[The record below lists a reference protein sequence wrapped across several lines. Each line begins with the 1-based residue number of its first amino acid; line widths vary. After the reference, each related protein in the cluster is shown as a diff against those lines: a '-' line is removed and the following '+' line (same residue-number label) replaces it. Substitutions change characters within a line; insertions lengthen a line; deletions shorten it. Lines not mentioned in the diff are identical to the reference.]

1 MHGSLFI
8 EGETSNLK
16 ELKIG
21 DMIGH
26 NVISEFTERADHLT
40 TIKAK
45 TDGLIAVIPSAEIKI
60 EMRRAPDAVSPTIQ
74 ITVFRCAK
82 SCKLSQ
88 ITRCKPSITM
98 FMELR

>member
-1 MHGSLFI
+1 
-8 EGETSNLK
+8 
-16 ELKIG
+16 
-21 DMIGH
+21 MIGH

-74 ITVFRCAK
+74 ITVFQM
-82 SCKLSQ
+82 CKIMQVIANYSMQTLYYNVHGVEMNPKVHH
-88 ITRCKPSITM
+88 I
-98 FMELR
+98 ENG